1 MSKHDLLVIAGVG
14 FHWSASGQKL
24 REEGFERF
32 PALDQKS
39 ISEWYQVFDYVE
51 IHAFAV

>member
-1 MSKHDLLVIAGVG
+1 MTYLLLLALG
-14 FHWSASGQKL
+14 FIGRHLVKKL